1 MYRVFTCMRGVE
13 IVGRSNANQ
22 LEEKRRV
29 SLGQTST
36 EDPEGCTLGDC
47 HIKLQRCWGCY
58 QPLMLGLTKWCSEQG
73 VYFDQRTYYCFGSN
87 LNIKKREER

>member
-47 HIKLQRCWGCY
+47 HIKLQRCWGFT
-58 QPLMLGLTKWCSEQG
+58 L
-73 VYFDQRTYYCFGSN
+73 
-87 LNIKKREER
+87 IKERIIALVLI